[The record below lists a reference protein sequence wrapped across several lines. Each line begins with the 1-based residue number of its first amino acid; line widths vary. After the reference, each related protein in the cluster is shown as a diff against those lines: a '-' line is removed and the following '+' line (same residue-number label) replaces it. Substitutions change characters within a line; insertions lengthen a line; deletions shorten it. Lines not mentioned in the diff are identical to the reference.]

1 MWLSHPF
8 FVYLYHNKEQE
19 MPDRTIDKDELIRQL
34 MADRDR
40 LFRENSRLRVAIN
53 TDPESVKQD
62 HKEQLEAKDI
72 IINKT
77 EELLEKKDTRIAQLE
92 KQVAYLKRQLYGGK
106 AERYI
111 NPDPDARQLELFEGL
126 PLLPGEKEAAIK
138 AEEEIKVAKEHRI
151 KRMEKEKGAPVR
163 KSLPE
168 ELERKFEHVYPEGY
182 NPEEWDLLDEEKPL
196 YTEVLMKE
204 PTKFY
209 VLRTYRHKAIRKS
222 DRTIVTAD
230 CPVKPIAKSYA
241 SASLLADLMIDKY
254 VDHIPFYRQQ
264 KQFERLGMKIPL
276 PTILGWFQDVS
287 DLLMPLHFRLWELMK
302 GTDYLQCDET
312 TLPIVRN
319 DKHKT
324 VKGYIWLVRDPMS
337 GRQYFYWDKGSR
349 SGEVVLKL
357 FHGYQGALQ
366 TDGYERYELL
376 DEKKGVIL
384 LSCWAH
390 ARRKFSEA
398 LKNDKGRAE
407 SALEQIQLLY
417 EVERQIKEQELSF
430 EDAVVLRKRLAYPIM
445 VRFEKWLVVEHAKV
459 IKGSPIEK
467 AILYTYKRF
476 NKLSRYHLDGRYN
489 IDNNGIEN
497 AVRPV
502 AIGRK
507 NYLFC
512 QNDDTAESTAI
523 IYSFMGCCKAS
534 GVDFRSW
541 IIYFLEHVHDYDTDY
556 TMDVAELLPDR
567 LKSAGIL

>member
-1 MWLSHPF
+1 
-8 FVYLYHNKEQE
+8 
-19 MPDRTIDKDELIRQL
+19 MPQNLIDKDELIRQL

-40 LFRENSRLRVAIN
+40 LFRENSRLRTATNIA
-53 TDPESVKQD
+53 PEEMQQVHND
-62 HKEQLEAKDI
+62 QLAAKDTL
-72 IINKT
+72 INKK
-77 EELLEKKDTRIAQLE
+77 EALLRQKEVRIAQLE
-92 KQVAYLKRQLYGGK
+92 KQVDYLKRQLYGGK

-111 NPDPDARQLELFEGL
+111 NPDPQARQLELFEGVD
-126 PLLPGEKEAAIK
+126 LLPGEKEAATK
-138 AEEEIKVAKEHRI
+138 AEKEIISEKEARA
-151 KRMEKEKGAPVR
+151 KRMEKAKKSAVR

-168 ELERKFEHVYPEGY
+168 NLERKIEHLYPEGY
-182 NPEEWDLLDEEKPL
+182 NPQDWDLLDEQEPL
-196 YTEVLMKE
+196 YTEVLIKE

-222 DRTIVTAD
+222 DHLIVTAD

-241 SASLLADLMIDKY
+241 SSSLLADLMVDKY
-254 VDHIPFYRQQ
+254 VDHIPFYRQH
-264 KQFERLGMKIPL
+264 KQFERLGMKIPE
-276 PTILGWFQDVS
+276 PTILGWFQQVS

-302 GTDYLQCDET
+302 KTNYLQCDET
-312 TLPIVRN
+312 TLPVVRN

-337 GRQYFYWDKGSR
+337 GREYFYWDKGSR

-357 FHGYQGALQ
+357 FNGYQGAFQ

-376 DEKKGVIL
+376 DGKKGIIL

-390 ARRKFSEA
+390 ARRKFSDA
-398 LKNDKGRAE
+398 IKNDRERAE

-417 EVERQIKEQELSF
+417 EVERQIKDQALCF
-430 EDAVVLRKRLAYPIM
+430 EEAAKLRVRLAYPIM
-445 VRFEKWLVVEHAKV
+445 VRFEKWLVAEHAKV

-467 AILYTYKRF
+467 AILYTYNRF

-497 AVRPV
+497 AARPV
-502 AIGRK
+502 AVGRK

-523 IYSFMGCCKAS
+523 IYSFMGCCKAAK
-534 GVDFRSW
+534 VNFRTW
-541 IIYFLEHVHDYDTDY
+541 MIYFLDHVHDYDQDY
-556 TMDVAELLPDR
+556 TRDIAELLPDN
-567 LKSAGIL
+567 LKDAGVL

>member
-1 MWLSHPF
+1 
-8 FVYLYHNKEQE
+8 
-19 MPDRTIDKDELIRQL
+19 MPENTIDKDELIRQL

-40 LFRENSRLRVAIN
+40 LFRENSRLRTATNIA
-53 TDPESVKQD
+53 PEEMQQVHND
-62 HKEQLEAKDI
+62 QLAAKDTL
-72 IINKT
+72 INKK
-77 EELLEKKDTRIAQLE
+77 EALLRQKEVRIAQLE
-92 KQVAYLKRQLYGGK
+92 KQVDYLKRQLYGGK

-111 NPDPDARQLELFEGL
+111 NPDPQARQLELFEGVD
-126 PLLPGEKEAAIK
+126 LLPGEKEAATK
-138 AEEEIKVAKEHRI
+138 AEKEIISEKEARA
-151 KRMEKEKGAPVR
+151 KRMEKAKKSAVR

-168 ELERKFEHVYPEGY
+168 NLERKIEHLYPEGY
-182 NPEEWDLLDEEKPL
+182 NPQDWDLLDEQEPL
-196 YTEVLMKE
+196 YTEVLIKE

-222 DRTIVTAD
+222 DHLIVTAD

-241 SASLLADLMIDKY
+241 SSSLLADLMVDKY
-254 VDHIPFYRQQ
+254 VDHIPFYRQH
-264 KQFERLGMKIPL
+264 KQFERLGMKIPE
-276 PTILGWFQDVS
+276 PTILGWFQQVS

-302 GTDYLQCDET
+302 KTNYLQCDET
-312 TLPIVRN
+312 TLPVVRN

-337 GRQYFYWDKGSR
+337 GREYFYWDKGSR

-357 FHGYQGALQ
+357 FNGYQGALQ

-376 DEKKGVIL
+376 DGKKGIIL

-390 ARRKFSEA
+390 ARRKFSDA
-398 LKNDKGRAE
+398 IKNDRERAE

-417 EVERQIKEQELSF
+417 EVERQIKDQALCF
-430 EDAVVLRKRLAYPIM
+430 EEAAKLRVRLAYPIM
-445 VRFEKWLVVEHAKV
+445 VRFEKWLVAEHAKV

-467 AILYTYKRF
+467 AILYTYNRF

-497 AVRPV
+497 AARPV
-502 AIGRK
+502 AVGRK

-523 IYSFMGCCKAS
+523 IYSFMGCCKAAK
-534 GVDFRSW
+534 VNFRTW
-541 IIYFLEHVHDYDTDY
+541 MIYFLDHVHDYDQDY
-556 TMDVAELLPDR
+556 TRDIAELLPDN
-567 LKSAGIL
+567 LKDAGVL

>member
-1 MWLSHPF
+1 
-8 FVYLYHNKEQE
+8 
-19 MPDRTIDKDELIRQL
+19 MPQNLIDKDELIRQL

-40 LFRENSRLRVAIN
+40 LFRENSRLRTATNIA
-53 TDPESVKQD
+53 PEEMQQVHND
-62 HKEQLEAKDI
+62 QLAAKDTL
-72 IINKT
+72 INKK
-77 EELLEKKDTRIAQLE
+77 EALLRQKEVRIAQLE
-92 KQVAYLKRQLYGGK
+92 KQVDYLKRQLYGGK

-111 NPDPDARQLELFEGL
+111 NPDPQARQLELFEGVD
-126 PLLPGEKEAAIK
+126 LLPGEKEAATK
-138 AEEEIKVAKEHRI
+138 AEKEIISEKEARA
-151 KRMEKEKGAPVR
+151 KRMEKAKKSAVR

-168 ELERKFEHVYPEGY
+168 NLERKIEHLYPEGY
-182 NPEEWDLLDEEKPL
+182 NPQDWDLLDEQEPL
-196 YTEVLMKE
+196 YTEVLIKE

-222 DRTIVTAD
+222 DHLIVTAD

-241 SASLLADLMIDKY
+241 SSFLLADLMVDKY
-254 VDHIPFYRQQ
+254 VDHIPFYRQH
-264 KQFERLGMKIPL
+264 KQFERLGMKIPE
-276 PTILGWFQDVS
+276 PTILGWFQQVS

-302 GTDYLQCDET
+302 KTNYLQCDET
-312 TLPIVRN
+312 TLPVVRN

-337 GRQYFYWDKGSR
+337 GREYFYWDKGSR

-357 FHGYQGALQ
+357 FNGYQGALQ

-376 DEKKGVIL
+376 DGKKGIIL

-390 ARRKFSEA
+390 ARRKFSDA
-398 LKNDKGRAE
+398 IKNDRERAE

-417 EVERQIKEQELSF
+417 EVVRQIKDQALCF
-430 EDAVVLRKRLAYPIM
+430 EEAAKLRVRLAYPIM
-445 VRFEKWLVVEHAKV
+445 VRFEKWLVAEHAKV

-467 AILYTYKRF
+467 AILYTYNRF

-497 AVRPV
+497 AARPV
-502 AIGRK
+502 AVGRK

-523 IYSFMGCCKAS
+523 IYSFMGCCKAAK
-534 GVDFRSW
+534 VNFRTW
-541 IIYFLEHVHDYDTDY
+541 MIYFLDHVHDYDQDY
-556 TMDVAELLPDR
+556 TRDIAELLPDN
-567 LKSAGIL
+567 LKDAGVL